1 MMCGNC
7 LETGHPAKFCRKARY
22 LHEKVRCKR
31 CRQKGHHAKVCMLNL
46 SCYKY
51 HYMYMS
57 VKYQQYYDATWLST
71 CLYVFTIDL
80 YFIYHHLWCK
90 CSLFCFHHIPII
102 KQSTSFQGTLKS
114 CFQYLVNDH
123 FYPVQNEVLITC
135 VPVRNH
141 SMFAILRY
149 FRIVMNFGDNG
160 IALSK

>member
-1 MMCGNC
+1 MRAQNVPIFTMPRGW
-7 LETGHPAKFCRKARY
+7 AR
-22 LHEKVRCKR
+22 
-31 CRQKGHHAKVCMLNL
+31 VCM
-46 SCYKY
+46 YVQRIY
-51 HYMYMS
+51 I
-57 VKYQQYYDATWLST
+57 
-71 CLYVFTIDL
+71 LYII
-80 YFIYHHLWCK
+80 IYGANVR
-90 CSLFCFHHIPII
+90 SFVSITF
-102 KQSTSFQGTLKS
+102 TSFQGTLKY